1 MIMIDLS
8 PHLKQYYQQLVDAN
22 NAAYTYTNQGM
33 FLEAIPYI
41 ENALKYMNL
50 QKPSFLTD
58 RKDKLEVLRLFRKI
72 YGFAGYIYGNAGND
86 ELSLLCYQ
94 KAWYLR
100 FQVKTYFDEKSVVKL
115 YQFRSYNKEKTYA
128 IDNLQNYQISLT
140 DPREQNDI
148 VDSPVFAWMDHCL
161 DENQKYNGHLPMLRK
176 SLGGIKTTS
185 FCTDTTRRKA
195 VKNTL
200 MWAHYADSHKGF
212 CVEYEID
219 NSMFKINDPSKLR
232 VARMLK
238 VDYRSAANKPLD
250 FSDKKQTLSMQE
262 GFFCKSRDWFYEH
275 EVRMA
280 LYSPKEEEDYPT
292 IPLCG
297 NSRISAIYF
306 GVNCPKETIEK
317 VKDALGCRNVKY
329 YQMGIDVKNIHTLTY
344 EEMMKL

>member
-1 MIMIDLS
+1 MIDLS
-8 PHLKQYYQQLVDAN
+8 HHLYLYYQNLVDAN
-22 NAAYTYTNQGM
+22 KTAYTYTQQGR
-33 FLEAIPYI
+33 FAEAIPYI
-41 ENALKYMNL
+41 ENALKYVDL

-58 RKDKLEVLRLFRKI
+58 KKDELEVLRLFRYI
-72 YGFAGYIYGNAGND
+72 CDFAGYIYGNAGNE
-86 ELSLLCYQ
+86 ELSLLYYQ

-100 FQVKTYFDEKSVVKL
+100 FQIKTPLSENHIVKL

-128 IDNLQNYQISLT
+128 IDNLQNYQISLA
-140 DPREQNDI
+140 DPQIQNDI
-148 VDSPVFAWMDHCL
+148 VDSPVFAWMDYCL
-161 DENQKYNGHLPMLRK
+161 DKNQKYNKHLPMLRK
-176 SLGGIKTTS
+176 SLEGIRITS

-219 NSMFKINDPSKLR
+219 NSMFKIDDPSKLQ

-280 LYSPKEEEDYPT
+280 LYSPKEIKDYPT
-292 IPLCG
+292 IPLHEK
-297 NSRISAIYF
+297 SRISAIYF
-306 GVNCPKETIEK
+306 GIKCPGETIEK
-317 VKDALGCRNVKY
+317 VKDALNGRSIKY
-329 YQMGIDVKNIHTLTY
+329 YQMCIDIKNIHTLTF
-344 EEMMKL
+344 EEM